1 MRMTSVRTSGGLLV
15 AVFVMASWVALLC
28 EARCLVPAS
37 HHSDT
42 AQALRWSTGAGP
54 VQHKHHHP
62 VPSQVKLCILALP
75 GTFLSAQTPSLSATV
90 AAIPAKASDGV
101 STEFLASPTVFSLA
115 TVPVFVSP
123 KPSLLVLRI

>member
-1 MRMTSVRTSGGLLV
+1 MRTTSLRTSCALLV

-37 HHSDT
+37 HHSGT
-42 AQALRWSTGAGP
+42 AQTLHWSTGVGP

-62 VPSQVKLCILALP
+62 VPSQAKLCILALP
-75 GTFLSAQTPSLSATV
+75 GTFLSVQTMSFSAMV
-90 AAIPAKASDGV
+90 AAISAKASDGM
-101 STEFLASPTVFSLA
+101 SAEFLARPTVFSLA

-123 KPSLLVLRI
+123 QPAMLVLRI

>member
-1 MRMTSVRTSGGLLV
+1 SVRTSGALLV

-42 AQALRWSTGAGP
+42 AQTLPWSSIAGP
-54 VQHKHHHP
+54 APQKHHHP
-62 VPSQVKLCILALP
+62 VPSQVKLCIIALP
-75 GTFLSAQTPSLSATV
+75 GAFLSAQTLSSSATV

-101 STEFLASPTVFSLA
+101 SAEFLARPTTFSLA
-115 TVPVFVSP
+115 TVPVCVSP

>member
-1 MRMTSVRTSGGLLV
+1 MLTRFARTKGSLLV
-15 AVFVMASWVALLC
+15 AVFVMASWVAILC

-37 HHSDT
+37 HRSVT
-42 AQALRWSTGAGP
+42 AQTLHGSSGAGP

-62 VPSQVKLCILALP
+62 LPSQVKLCTLALP
-75 GTFLSAQTPSLSATV
+75 GTFLSAQTSSSSATV

-101 STEFLASPTVFSLA
+101 SAEFLARPTVFSLA

-123 KPSLLVLRI
+123 KPALLVLRI